1 MNNLE
6 IINSLE
12 KQLTIGNPKI
22 ISQKG
27 FDELVDFCIQSDLRE
42 RLWRL
47 ALTYSNFNYDF
58 AKIFDFYLDKLD
70 SFYLI
75 ETMRVIGDEKSNL
88 KDLYR
93 KVKETKNNDFISSVQ
108 TGLMGYCVVNNI
120 CELENIIDEY

>member
-6 IINSLE
+6 IIDNLQ

-22 ISQKG
+22 ISQKE
-27 FDELVDFCIQSDLRE
+27 FDELVDVCTHSDLRE

-47 ALTYSNFNYDF
+47 TLTYSNLNYDF
-58 AKIFDFYLDKLD
+58 TKVFDFYLDKLD
-70 SFYLI
+70 AYYLI

-108 TGLMGYCVVNNI
+108 EGLMGYCVVNSI
-120 CELENIIDEY
+120 YELEKIIDNY